1 MAFVTRLTNLTGAAL
16 TFFIPLTDYLLAA
29 GFYFRTNM
37 TGSSEIE
44 LSENKSSTLS
54 LSDEMII
61 FLAWAFVNFLGAG
74 LGFATATGY

>member
-54 LSDEMII
+54 LSEMI
-61 FLAWAFVNFLGAG
+61 FLAWALDNFLGAG
-74 LGFATATGY
+74 LGFATATGC